1 MPCCDTGRNIQKYK
15 GAAASTLQDVT
26 DNGNTTTGDIITTS
40 GFFIGDGSLLTGI
53 AGASS
58 AFSFQD
64 TSDRG
69 NTTSNTIQ
77 FTNPITSLTTSGNV
91 IVAGNVTASKFY
103 GLGTGISE
111 IDPNSLTSAVSISK
125 GGTGSTTTTGAASA
139 LGVGTEDSPQFTGI
153 KLGHAS
159 DTTLLRSSPGV
170 VTIQGQTIRTGDVAL
185 GTQTSGNYVK
195 TITAGDGLDMSGTAS
210 QGSDHT
216 LSLDLK
222 ANHGLVIDNTE
233 LKIDLKT
240 SGGLEF
246 DSGQMRVKL
255 DDTSI
260 NGTLPVGKGGT
271 GATTLD
277 NLISLGSHTTGNYVK
292 TITAGN
298 GLDMSGSASQGSDHT
313 LSLDLKANHGLVIDN
328 TELKIDLKTSG
339 GLEFDSGQMRVKL
352 DDTSINGTLPA
363 SKGGTGLS
371 SGFTHGDILFV
382 NSSGTFSKLGADSGK
397 YLKSRG
403 NDTDPIWASVTEEAA
418 ATAGSLTAGDG
429 LTSDQGAFNGSTNTV
444 FSIDLLSGG
453 GLVFDG
459 TGTNNKKLKV
469 DLTAS
474 GLSALPVNKGGT
486 GATAVTGTGDNVL
499 STSPT
504 LTGTT
509 SVTNISA
516 SGNIVGV
523 IAGSNTISGTTITA
537 SSKFVGHVNESGTAK
552 NVFGSTITAG
562 SKFVGDVNESGSTK
576 NVFGSTI
583 TASSKFVGHVNESG
597 TAKNVFGSTITAG
610 SKFVGDVNE
619 SGSTKNVFGST
630 ITGSTKLVGDVN
642 EANTTKNVFGNTITV
657 GTGGLSVGGDINL
670 TGKIKINGGAGN
682 ATQVLTSGGSGGVMT
697 WADAGA
703 ATNYWVRSG
712 SSPNYIVTTPT
723 PQSNV
728 GISNTYEVKH
738 TLNIG
743 SNVIVSDTGGHDVL
757 RVNGNVFCTNY
768 LFGDGSKI
776 RNLNTIRTETGS
788 NQISLGSDDG
798 GPVLSWR
805 ERQIRYQRGSGRP
818 DPPNY
823 GF

>member
-77 FTNPITSLTTSGNV
+77 FTNTITSLTTSGNV
-91 IVAGNVTASKFY
+91 IVAGNVTASSFY

-159 DTTLLRSSPGV
+159 DTTLLRSSSGV

-195 TITAGDGLDMSGTAS
+195 TITAGNGLDMTGSASQGSDHTLSLDLKANHGLVIDNTELKIDLKTAGGLEFDSGQMRVKLDDTGINGTLPVIKGGTGTTTLDNLITLGSHTTGNYVKTVIAGDGLDMTGTAS

-240 SGGLEF
+240 AGGLEF
-246 DSGQMRVKL
+246 DSGKLAVKL

-260 NGTLPVGKGGT
+260 NGTLPV
-271 GATTLD
+271 
-277 NLISLGSHTTGNYVK
+277 
-292 TITAGN
+292 
-298 GLDMSGSASQGSDHT
+298 
-313 LSLDLKANHGLVIDN
+313 
-328 TELKIDLKTSG
+328 
-339 GLEFDSGQMRVKL
+339 
-352 DDTSINGTLPA
+352 

-382 NSSGTFSKLGADSGK
+382 NSSGTFSNLGADNGK

-403 NDTDPIWASVTEEAA
+403 NDTDPIWASVTENAP

-429 LTSDQGAFNGSTNTV
+429 LTSDQGAFNGSTDTV
-444 FSIDLLSGG
+444 FSIDLLTNG

-459 TGTNNKKLKV
+459 TGANTKELKV
-469 DLTAS
+469 DLGGTSITGTVA
-474 GLSALPVNKGGT
+474 VDHGGT
-486 GATAVTGTGDNVL
+486 GATDVTGTAGNNVL
-499 STSPT
+499 SVSPT

-509 SVTNISA
+509 LVTNLTA
-516 SGNIVGV
+516 SGTIIGT
-523 IAGSNTISGTTITA
+523 IAAGSTISGTTITA
-537 SSKFVGHVNESGTAK
+537 GSKLVGHVNESGTAKNVFGGTITGSTKLVGHVNESGTAK

-562 SKFVGDVNESGSTK
+562 SKL
-576 NVFGSTI
+576 
-583 TASSKFVGHVNESG
+583 VGHVNESG
-597 TAKNVFGSTITAG
+597 TA
-610 SKFVGDVNE
+610 
-619 SGSTKNVFGST
+619 
-630 ITGSTKLVGDVN
+630 
-642 EANTTKNVFGNTITV
+642 KNVFGNTITV

-670 TGKIKINGGAGN
+670 TGKIKIDGSTGN
-682 ATQVLTSGGSGGVMT
+682 ATQVLTSGGSGGAMT

-728 GISNTYEVKH
+728 GISNTYEVTH
-738 TLNIG
+738 TLHIG

-776 RNLNTIRTETGS
+776 RNLNTIRTETGA
-788 NQISLGSDDG
+788 NQISVGSDDG

>member
-195 TITAGDGLDMSGTAS
+195 TITAGDGLDMSGT
-210 QGSDHT
+210 
-216 LSLDLK
+216 
-222 ANHGLVIDNTE
+222 
-233 LKIDLKT
+233 
-240 SGGLEF
+240 
-246 DSGQMRVKL
+246 
-255 DDTSI
+255 
-260 NGTLPVGKGGT
+260 
-271 GATTLD
+271 
-277 NLISLGSHTTGNYVK
+277 
-292 TITAGN
+292 
-298 GLDMSGSASQGSDHT
+298 ASQGSDHT

-597 TAKNVFGSTITAG
+597 TAKNVFGGTITAS

-738 TLNIG
+738 TLHIG

-776 RNLNTIRTETGS
+776 RILNTIRTETGS

>member
-260 NGTLPVGKGGT
+260 NGTLP
-271 GATTLD
+271 
-277 NLISLGSHTTGNYVK
+277 
-292 TITAGN
+292 
-298 GLDMSGSASQGSDHT
+298 
-313 LSLDLKANHGLVIDN
+313 
-328 TELKIDLKTSG
+328 
-339 GLEFDSGQMRVKL
+339 
-352 DDTSINGTLPA
+352 A

-552 NVFGSTITAG
+552 NVFGGTITAS

-597 TAKNVFGSTITAG
+597 TAKNVFGGTITAS

-738 TLNIG
+738 TLHIG

>member
-195 TITAGDGLDMSGTAS
+195 TITAGDGLDMSGT
-210 QGSDHT
+210 
-216 LSLDLK
+216 
-222 ANHGLVIDNTE
+222 
-233 LKIDLKT
+233 
-240 SGGLEF
+240 
-246 DSGQMRVKL
+246 
-255 DDTSI
+255 
-260 NGTLPVGKGGT
+260 
-271 GATTLD
+271 
-277 NLISLGSHTTGNYVK
+277 
-292 TITAGN
+292 
-298 GLDMSGSASQGSDHT
+298 ASQGSDHT

-597 TAKNVFGSTITAG
+597 TAKNVFGGTITAS

-738 TLNIG
+738 TLHIG

>member
-195 TITAGDGLDMSGTAS
+195 TITAGDGLDMSGT
-210 QGSDHT
+210 
-216 LSLDLK
+216 
-222 ANHGLVIDNTE
+222 
-233 LKIDLKT
+233 
-240 SGGLEF
+240 
-246 DSGQMRVKL
+246 
-255 DDTSI
+255 
-260 NGTLPVGKGGT
+260 
-271 GATTLD
+271 
-277 NLISLGSHTTGNYVK
+277 
-292 TITAGN
+292 
-298 GLDMSGSASQGSDHT
+298 ASQGSDHT

-597 TAKNVFGSTITAG
+597 TAKNVFGGTITAS

-738 TLNIG
+738 TLHIG

-798 GPVLSWR
+798 GPVLSWH

>member
-77 FTNPITSLTTSGNV
+77 FTNTITSLTTSGNV
-91 IVAGNVTASKFY
+91 IVAGNVTASSFY

-111 IDPNSLTSAVSISK
+111 IDPDSLNSAVSILK
-125 GGTGSTTTTGAASA
+125 GGTGQTTASA
-139 LGVGTEDSPQFTGI
+139 AATAFGVGTGNTPQFNGI
-153 KLGHAS
+153 ELGHAS
-159 DTTLLRSSPGV
+159 DTTLLRSGPGV

-195 TITAGDGLDMSGTAS
+195 TITAGNGLDMTNAAGE
-210 QGSDHT
+210 GSDHT

-240 SGGLEF
+240 AGGLQF
-246 DSGQMRVKL
+246 DSGKLGVNL
-255 DDTSI
+255 DDGSI
-260 NGTLPVGKGGT
+260 TGKLAVVDGGT

-277 NLISLGSHTTGNYVK
+277 NLITLGSHTTGNYVQ
-292 TITAGN
+292 TITGGN
-298 GLDMSGSASQGSDHT
+298 GITSSGATTGENIAHS

-339 GLEFDSGQMRVKL
+339 GLQFDSGKLGVKL
-352 DDTSINGTLPA
+352 DDNNINGTLPVG
-363 SKGGTGLS
+363 KGGTGLS
-371 SGFTHGDILFV
+371 SGFTRGDVLFV
-382 NSSGTFSKLGADSGK
+382 NSSGTFSKLAADSGK

-403 NDTDPIWASVTEEAA
+403 NNADPLWASVTEEAA

-429 LTSDQGAFNGSTNTV
+429 LTSNNGNFNGSVNV
-444 FSIDLLSGG
+444 LFSIDPLSGG
-453 GLVFDG
+453 GLVYHG
-459 TGTNNKKLKV
+459 STANAKQLKV
-469 DLTAS
+469 DLGGAS
-474 GLSALPVNKGGT
+474 ITGQVDKTHGGT
-486 GATAVTGTGDNVL
+486 GATAVTGTAGNNVL
-499 STSPT
+499 SVSPT

-509 SVTNISA
+509 NVANLTA
-516 SGNIVGV
+516 SGTIIGT
-523 IAGSNTISGTTITA
+523 IAAGSTISGTTITA
-537 SSKFVGHVNESGTAK
+537 SSKFVG
-552 NVFGSTITAG
+552 
-562 SKFVGDVNESGSTK
+562 DVNESST
-576 NVFGSTI
+576 N
-583 TASSKFVGHVNESG
+583 
-597 TAKNVFGSTITAG
+597 
-610 SKFVGDVNE
+610 
-619 SGSTKNVFGST
+619 
-630 ITGSTKLVGDVN
+630 
-642 EANTTKNVFGNTITV
+642 KNVFGNTITA
-657 GTGGLSVGGDINL
+657 GAGGLSVGGDINL
-670 TGKIKINGGAGN
+670 TGKIKINGGTGN
-682 ATQVLTSGGSGGVMT
+682 ATQVLTSGGSGGAMT

-728 GISNTYEVKH
+728 GISNTYPVEH
-738 TLNIG
+738 TLHIG
-743 SNVIVSDTGGHDVL
+743 SNVIVSDTGGLDVL

-776 RNLNTIRTETGS
+776 RNLNTIRSEAGS
-788 NQISLGSDDG
+788 NQISVGSDDG

-805 ERQIRYQRGSGRP
+805 ERQIRYQQGSTRP
-818 DPPNY
+818 APTNY